1 MKPTK
6 KKSEEM
12 QKRIKSFNRLGYN
25 AKLQEGINTSS
36 KAIALKEAITSFNG
50 LNELELINDYL
61 LKETNFKNLKMA
73 SDSLNLLDQYQTFK
87 KLEGT
92 VNLSN
97 YNEDFSD
104 WNSKYKEELEQY
116 FTVYWSDEQTKIIN
130 DLENKLDQINKM
142 SPLLRYSIFKNREN
156 NFTFSDVQYSSHLG
170 DEERA
175 KRRLERK

>member
-1 MKPTK
+1 MKHTK
-6 KKSEEM
+6 QNYDEM

-25 AKLQEGINTSS
+25 AKLQEGVNTSLN
-36 KAIALKEAITSFNG
+36 AIALQDSITAFNG

-61 LKETNFKNLKMA
+61 VKETNFKNLKMA

-92 VNLSN
+92 INLSN
-97 YNEDFSD
+97 YNEDLSD
-104 WNSKYKEELEQY
+104 WSSKHKAELEQF
-116 FTVYWSDEQTKIIN
+116 FTVYWSDDQTKIIN
-130 DLENKLDQINKM
+130 ELEEILDQINKM

-175 KRRLERK
+175 KRRLEKK